1 MSTYS
6 HDHSRGST
14 ASLLVLCQCVALS
27 GGCEFHIIKWE
38 LVCVQ
43 VNQDNADTWALI
55 GNLHLAKEE
64 WGPGQKKFER
74 VLQNPST
81 NADTYSKL
89 AIGNVWLEMLYQNH
103 RDRSKVG
110 PTSVPSLK
118 CTRNGSVGCKGC
130 ISFLLVPLLLSL

>member
-1 MSTYS
+1 M
-6 HDHSRGST
+6 
-14 ASLLVLCQCVALS
+14 
-27 GGCEFHIIKWE
+27 
-38 LVCVQ
+38 Q

-110 PTSVPSLK
+110 PTSVSSLK
-118 CTRNGSVGCKGC
+118 CTRNGSVGRMDC
-130 ISFLLVPLLLSL
+130 ISFLLVPPLLSL